1 MKSVSRRQA
10 YRWLVVAALGLAA
23 VTGTAACGPAVDR
36 AADQVAE
43 SSVEVVEALGAE
55 AGALAAMGFDLTEV
69 AAQERGSPAEG
80 PAADGAG
87 PDAGRGTGA
96 DEARRGDAWRKRHA
110 YRVMLRKN
118 TLHGEAVV
126 KTRDGTRTVVV
137 QRGTVTEVTDTSVT
151 VKSADGYTLT
161 WAFGDRMHVIEH
173 RTAIKASEITAGTE
187 VGVAGTKNGDTAI
200 ARLIVIP
207 RR

>member
-1 MKSVSRRQA
+1 MRQA
-10 YRWLVVAALGLAA
+10 YRWLVVAALGVAA
-23 VTGTAACGPAVDR
+23 ATGTAACGLATDR

-43 SSVEVVEALGAE
+43 SSVEVVETLGAK
-55 AGALAAMGFDLTEV
+55 AGALAAMGFDLREV
-69 AAQERGSPAEG
+69 AAQEPGSPAG
-80 PAADGAG
+80 GSTANGAG
-87 PDAGRGTGA
+87 PDAGGGAGA
-96 DEARRGDAWRKRHA
+96 DEVRRGEAWRKRHA
-110 YRVMLRKN
+110 YRVLLRKN

-151 VKSADGYTLT
+151 VKSTDGYTLIWT
-161 WAFGDRMHVIEH
+161 FGDRMHVIEH
-173 RTAIKASEITAGTE
+173 RTTIKASEITVGTE
-187 VGVAGTKNGDTAI
+187 VGVAGTKDGDTAT

>member
-1 MKSVSRRQA
+1 MKSVSRRRA
-10 YRWLVVAALGLAA
+10 YRWLVVAALGVAA
-23 VTGTAACGPAVDR
+23 ATGTAACGPAVDR
-36 AADQVAE
+36 AADEVAE

-69 AAQERGSPAEG
+69 AAQEPGSPAAG
-80 PAADGAG
+80 PAAGDAG
-87 PDAGRGTGA
+87 PDARRGT
-96 DEARRGDAWRKRHA
+96 DEVRRGDTWRKRHA
-110 YRVMLRKN
+110 YRVMLRRN

-137 QRGTVTEVTDTSVT
+137 QRGTVTEVTDTSIT
-151 VKSADGYTLT
+151 VKSTDGYTLT
-161 WAFGDRMHVIEH
+161 WTFGDRMHVIEH
-173 RTAIKASEITAGTE
+173 RTTIKASEIAIGAE
-187 VGVAGTKNGDTAI
+187 VGVAGSKDGEKAV